1 MNPDLILSNYQFD
14 LPEELIAERPAVGR
28 HHSKLLVYDQR
39 TDQVHHDSFVN
50 LANYLPE
57 GSQLVMNQSKVIPC
71 RLLGEKTTGAKAEI
85 FILGPFGNTNEQ
97 NCLIR
102 TGSKKKV
109 GDRYLIPQAEAQ
121 ITDLN
126 EDGTFQVFFHHAYE
140 NLEQYLESNALVPI
154 PPYIRDGV
162 ADEKDRQDYQTVY
175 AKEPGSVAAPTAGL
189 HFSDEV
195 FHSLERK
202 GIDKSF
208 VTLHVGPG
216 TFAPVKSETITDHK
230 MHSEQ
235 FKVDN
240 KNLSKLNSGKSLF
253 AVGTT
258 SLRVLEST
266 WTPEGFKMTPDQF
279 FSTDIFLHPGKKV
292 NSIKG
297 MITNFHLPGSS
308 LLMLVSAIVGREK
321 TLELY
326 RIAIE
331 NRYRFYSY
339 GDAMLILRKP

>member
-14 LPEELIAERPAVGR
+14 LPEELIAVRPAEGR

-39 TDQVHHDSFVN
+39 NDQVHHDSFVN
-50 LANYLPE
+50 LAKYLPE
-57 GSQLVMNQSKVIPC
+57 NSQLVMNQSKVIPC
-71 RLLGEKTTGAKAEI
+71 RLLGEKTTGAKTEI

-109 GDRYLIPQAEAQ
+109 GDRYLIPQAEAE
-121 ITDLN
+121 ITALN
-126 EDGTFQVFFHHAYE
+126 EDGTFQVYFHHAFE

-162 ADEKDRQDYQTVY
+162 ADEKDREDYQTVY

-189 HFSDEV
+189 HFTDEV
-195 FHSLERK
+195 FHSLESR

-235 FKVDN
+235 FKVDAE
-240 KNLSKLNSGKSLF
+240 NLSKLNSGKSLF

-266 WTPEGFKMTPDQF
+266 WTPEGFNITPDQL
-279 FSTDIFLHPGKKV
+279 FSTDIFLHPGKDV
-292 NSIKG
+292 NSING

-326 RIAIE
+326 KIAIE
-331 NRYRFYSY
+331 NKYRFYSY